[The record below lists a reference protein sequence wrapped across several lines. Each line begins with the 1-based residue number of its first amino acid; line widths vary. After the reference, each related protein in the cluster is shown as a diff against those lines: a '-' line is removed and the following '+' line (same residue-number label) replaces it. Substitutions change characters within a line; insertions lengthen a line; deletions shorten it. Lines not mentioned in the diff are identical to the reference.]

1 MQKAVDLVH
10 EIDSWIDEIPPIQQP
25 MRFGNQAFRTF
36 HDRVLEVCRVS
47 VRERPEASRRLNGI
61 VAAKEFAGIPEK
73 CRHIDMIPSG
83 AFSHCVC
90 VCALFEQRTRGM
102 QEQTL
107 PEEHREAVI
116 ELAAYLEDSFG
127 NRVRIDY
134 GTGHETSFIVWMCTC
149 CEVMGVK

>member
-1 MQKAVDLVH
+1 
-10 EIDSWIDEIPPIQQP
+10 
-25 MRFGNQAFRTF
+25 
-36 HDRVLEVCRVS
+36 
-47 VRERPEASRRLNGI
+47 
-61 VAAKEFAGIPEK
+61 
-73 CRHIDMIPSG
+73 
-83 AFSHCVC
+83 
-90 VCALFEQRTRGM
+90 M